1 MKKLKTISLIVC
13 ASLLLIACGND
24 KNTESQSQ
32 FSQVES
38 SSTTISSTET
48 SSQSGEAGNQDSKPS
63 VKTVEELTSGPESPA
78 DLTAG
83 YKIIANKKHFLP
95 KDYAPGEDP
104 TAASQIRQVIQDM
117 QAQGFSISDS
127 YSGFRT
133 YEYQEQLYQGYVTSG
148 GVAEA
153 DRYSARPGYS
163 EHQTG
168 LAFDLINGHGQL
180 LGETDPADEEAVKW
194 IHAHAA
200 DYGFVLRYLP
210 GKENITGYAYEAWH
224 LRYVGEDAKA
234 IYNSGLTLEEYY
246 GVTGGDYANN

>member
-1 MKKLKTISLIVC
+1 MKNRKYLSLVLG
-13 ASLLLIACGND
+13 ASFLLIACGND
-24 KNTESQSQ
+24 KNKENQS
-32 FSQVES
+32 SQVES
-38 SSTTISSTET
+38 ISISSSNTEGASET
-48 SSQSGEAGNQDSKPS
+48 EETAGQESKS
-63 VKTVEELTSGPESPA
+63 NTKTVEELTSGPESPA
-78 DLTAG
+78 DLSAG

-133 YEYQEQLYQGYVTSG
+133 YDYQEQLYQGYVTSG

-210 GKENITGYAYEAWH
+210 GKEDITGYAYEAWH
-224 LRYVGEDAKA
+224 LRYVGDDARA

-246 GVTGGDYANN
+246 GVTGGDYASQ